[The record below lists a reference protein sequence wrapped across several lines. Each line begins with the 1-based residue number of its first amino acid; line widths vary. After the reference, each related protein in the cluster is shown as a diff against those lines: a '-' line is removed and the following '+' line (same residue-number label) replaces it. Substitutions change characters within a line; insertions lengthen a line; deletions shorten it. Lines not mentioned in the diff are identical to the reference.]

1 MTISLKE
8 LGQFVSGEK
17 DAKAGNDALEGESDY
32 YYRGYAA
39 EYALAEANTAMTE
52 IMEKKR

>member
-17 DAKAGNDALEGESDY
+17 DAKAGNDAKEGESEF
-32 YYRGYAA
+32 YYRGYSV
-39 EYALAEANTAMTE
+39 EYSLAEANTAMTE

>member
-1 MTISLKE
+1 MDISLKE
-8 LGQFVSGEK
+8 HGQFVSGQK
-17 DAKAGNDALEGESDY
+17 DCKAGNDAKEGESDY

-52 IMEKKR
+52 LMEKKR